1 LRERHLLFRSSPGI
15 PDVAYCLGLQQ
26 VELSVE
32 HRSSREFARLGG
44 SRSGGYKRRCN
55 QRWRDQ
61 PTMTRDLN
69 GVFTGERGWSAV
81 EDNNPFVEPITR
93 RIRDLGKCGLSRFLG
108 PGMDEATPDFERA
121 WS

>member
-1 LRERHLLFRSSPGI
+1 MATRAVGL
-15 PDVAYCLGLQQ
+15 DVGTSAVRAAEVVLG
-26 VELSVE
+26 
-32 HRSSREFARLGG
+32 
-44 SRSGGYKRRCN
+44 
-55 QRWRDQ
+55 RDQ

-81 EDNNPFVEPITR
+81 EDNNSFVEPITR
-93 RIRDLGKCGLSRFLG
+93 RIRNLGKCGPSRFLG